1 VLLHVEAQTGV
12 LPGGLILHARGA
24 RGMSLLIEHGGEF
37 SGTSSAR
44 AHRRGRRLLLI
55 FLAASA
61 ALHAAALTVV
71 PPLMRDGALAKVSA
85 LEVVILKPQPP
96 PMTPPAPAVP
106 PPPQSLRKI
115 VPEPAVPKK
124 PAQAPPVGQRPA
136 EPVAPMLALP
146 DSRPPAEGAYTVP
159 PEKHDETRAM
169 APEPGN
175 AGVDAPLVPPA
186 LNSAYLRNPAPRY
199 PLIARRNGEQG
210 TVTLRLLVTREGVP
224 VQVSV
229 EKSSGSVHL
238 DGAALDAVKT
248 WRFVP
253 ARRGTEA
260 VEAWVL
266 VPVVFKLEGVS

>member
-1 VLLHVEAQTGV
+1 
-12 LPGGLILHARGA
+12 
-24 RGMSLLIEHGGEF
+24 MSLVIEHGGEF
-37 SGTSSAR
+37 SGTLAAR
-44 AHRRGRRLLLI
+44 SHRHGRLLLI

-61 ALHAAALTVV
+61 ALHAAALTVG
-71 PPLMRDGALAKVSA
+71 PPFMRGGALARVSA
-85 LEVVILKPQPP
+85 LEVVILKPEAPP
-96 PMTPPAPAVP
+96 VTPPAPAVP
-106 PPPQSLRKI
+106 PPPRRKGA
-115 VPEPAVPKK
+115 PERIAPKA
-124 PAQAPPVGQRPA
+124 PAQIPPVAQRA
-136 EPVAPMLALP
+136 AGPVAPLLNLP
-146 DSRPPAEGAYTVP
+146 DSRLPAEPAYTVP
-159 PEKHDETRAM
+159 PAKHDETRAM

-186 LNSAYLRNPAPRY
+186 LNAAYLRNPAPRY

-229 EKSSGSVHL
+229 EKSSGSAHL

-253 ARRGTEA
+253 GRRGAEA